1 MKLKAG
7 LEVHQQLDCGK
18 LFCNCDNLES
28 GSDQTFSRTLHATSS
43 EMGSV
48 DVAAQAEGIRK
59 FTYHNRS
66 CNCLVYTDEEPP
78 RGPNKDAI
86 EIAVQF
92 AKLVGAKIIEEVQF
106 MRKVV
111 VDGSNTSGFQ
121 RTGLIAVGGHIE
133 YKGRKLELDQIC
145 LEEDSCRHGENKDEY
160 ILDRLGIPLLE
171 VTTKPQLKKPKEVQ
185 EAARALGRLL
195 RACKVKRGLG
205 TIRQDVNIS
214 INNGQRVELKGFQD
228 LATMPKVVENEI
240 HRQENLNNL
249 KQGKPGNQKDVTDL
263 ISKKKGTAMACKL
276 VGWKGL
282 LGTKMSAKEHV
293 RMGRELADHA
303 IKAGIED
310 YSETF
315 VKGLMHSDELPAY
328 GISKEETQKIS
339 DVLKC
344 KGDDAFVLIFGEKT
358 TVESALD
365 NVIQRVKFHGVPQEV
380 RRVTP
385 KGLTRYLRPMPG
397 ASRMYPETDIAP
409 VNLRNFDVVLPK
421 TLDQRESE
429 LPLNDE
435 ESKQMVARNLDLRF
449 HRLMEQIE
457 DPKNISRVLLHTLPN
472 LSSTG
477 HTFVTD
483 DDILHVLSFVKDGKI
498 AKEGI
503 ENALVQASM
512 GDEIETGSDNI
523 DDEVELLIDNLVQKK
538 IDFVKDKG
546 MDAVGPLMG
555 LVMSEFRGK
564 MDGAKINALLIKR
577 IEQEI

>member
-18 LFCNCDNLES
+18 LFCNCGNLES
-28 GSDQTFSRTLHATSS
+28 GDNQTFRRTLHPTSS
-43 EMGSV
+43 EMGTV

-78 RGPNKDAI
+78 RGPNENAVK
-86 EIAVQF
+86 IAVQF
-92 AKLVGAKIIEEVQF
+92 AKLAGAEIIEEVQF

-121 RTGLIAVGGHIE
+121 RTGLIAVGGQIE
-133 YKGRKLELDQIC
+133 YKGEKLELDQIC

-160 ILDRLGIPLLE
+160 LLDRLGIPLLE
-171 VTTKPQLKKPKEVQ
+171 VTTKPQLKKPEDVQ

-205 TIRQDVNIS
+205 TIRQDVNVS

-240 HRQENLNNL
+240 NRQETLNGL
-249 KQGKPGNQKDVTDL
+249 KRGNVGKQTDVTDL
-263 ISKKKGTAMACKL
+263 ISEKKGTAMACKL

-282 LGTKMSAKEHV
+282 LGTKMSAKGHV
-293 RMGRELADHA
+293 RMGRELADYA

-328 GISKEETQKIS
+328 GISEEETQKIS
-339 DVLKC
+339 DALKC
-344 KGDDAFVLIFGEKT
+344 KEDDAFVLIFGEKAT
-358 TVESALD
+358 IESALD

-380 RRVTP
+380 RKVTP
-385 KGLTRYLRPMPG
+385 KGFTRYLRPMPG

-409 VNLRNFDVVLPK
+409 VNLRNFDVALPK
-421 TLDQRESE
+421 TLDQRENE

-435 ESKQMVARNLDLRF
+435 ESKQMVARDLDLRF
-449 HRLMEQIE
+449 HRLMEQIK

-472 LSSTG
+472 LSSTRND
-477 HTFVTD
+477 FVED
-483 DDILHVLSFVKDGKI
+483 DDIIQVLSLVKEGKI

-503 ENALVQASM
+503 EDALIQA
-512 GDEIETGSDNI
+512 GKGEEIETGNDDI
-523 DDEVELLIDNLVQKK
+523 DDEVQHFIDKLIQEK

-546 MDAVGPLMG
+546 IAAVGPLMG
-555 LVMSEFRGK
+555 TVMSEFRGK
-564 MDGAKINALLIKR
+564 MDGAKINALLIKG